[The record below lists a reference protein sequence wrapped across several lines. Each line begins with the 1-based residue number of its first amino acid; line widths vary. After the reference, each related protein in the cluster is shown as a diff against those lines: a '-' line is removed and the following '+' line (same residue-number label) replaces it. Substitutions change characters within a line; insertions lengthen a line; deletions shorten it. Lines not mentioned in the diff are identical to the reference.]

1 MSPEEVIIPVVLFL
15 SIALIWGMIIL
26 TRHKERMT
34 MIDKGLT
41 PEDIKS
47 MYQKG
52 MLRVNPLSSLKWG
65 IIFLAIGVA
74 AVLGMWIHSSY
85 IVGDEIIPALMAIFG
100 GIGLIIFYSLAARK
114 TGE

>member
-1 MSPEEVIIPVVLFL
+1 MNEEIMIPIVFFL
-15 SIALIWGMIIL
+15 SIALVWGMIIL
-26 TRHKERMT
+26 TKHKERMT
-34 MIDKGLT
+34 MIEKGLS

-47 MYQKG
+47 MYQRG

-74 AVLGMWIHSSY
+74 ALLGMWIHSSY
-85 IVGDEIIPALMAIFG
+85 YVGEEIIPALMAVFG
-100 GIGLIIFYSLAARK
+100 GIGLITFYSLAARK